1 MEIKQEK
8 RDDALVMS
16 VIGRLDATTA
26 TELEGELIPVIQ
38 KDRTKIILDFT
49 GLEYISSAGLRVL
62 LLAMKTTKK
71 VAGELIICN
80 MEDHIKEI
88 FDIAGFLPIFKIT
101 GTVEEALA

>member
-8 RDDALVMS
+8 RDNALIMS
-16 VIGRLDATTA
+16 IIGRLDATTA
-26 TELEGELIPVIQ
+26 TELEKELIPVIE
-38 KDRTKIILDFT
+38 KDRTKVVLDFS

-62 LLAMKTTKK
+62 LLAMKATKK
-71 VAGELIICN
+71 LAGELIISN

-101 GTVEEALA
+101 ATVEDALE

>member
-8 RDDALVMS
+8 RDKAIVMS

-26 TELEGELIPVIQ
+26 TELESELIPIIEG
-38 KDRTKIILDFT
+38 DRTKIIIDFSQ
-49 GLEYISSAGLRVL
+49 LEYISSAGLRVL
-62 LLAMKTTKK
+62 LLAMKTTRK
-71 VAGELIICN
+71 VAGELIICS

-101 GTVEEALA
+101 GTLEEALA